1 MASCTFIK
9 FRPMSQR
16 VNAPPPPSPSFLDFT
31 RRLFF
36 ASEPLEGWWIRL
48 LPKVSLM
55 LEHSSFM
62 FASGPRNHNRTSSAS
77 SVRFFPSNQRGDC
90 GMGIIRIRTSVGGI
104 APIKASHLQW
114 HRTPVARHINT
125 PNVKLRLLRLAN
137 TPRTRAA
144 AISAMYT

>member
-1 MASCTFIK
+1 MPPS
-9 FRPMSQR
+9 PLPPPYSPSPL
-16 VNAPPPPSPSFLDFT
+16 PPPPLSSTSLVVFSLPIKI
-31 RRLFF
+31 
-36 ASEPLEGWWIRL
+36 EPLEGWWISL